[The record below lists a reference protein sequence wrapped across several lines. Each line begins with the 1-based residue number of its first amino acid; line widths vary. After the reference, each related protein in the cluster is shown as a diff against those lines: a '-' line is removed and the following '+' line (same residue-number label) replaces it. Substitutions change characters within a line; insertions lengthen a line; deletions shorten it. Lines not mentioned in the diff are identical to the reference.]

1 MRRAWIALML
11 ALPVGC
17 GEDSPPAV
25 VHKAGADR
33 PVEAVMTPIAD
44 EAAKAD
50 SESDKSAPVTPPPA
64 KPLVSRETSPSPPEP
79 PAYRAIGTEPFWAV
93 TVRGDTATLE
103 RPDKAAVRYQVR
115 EEADA
120 AALRFL
126 GEGFSMTVSDGPCSD
141 GMSDAIWSDRVQIA
155 FGEGVLKGC
164 GGARDEG
171 RDFGY

>member
-11 ALPVGC
+11 ALPAGC
-17 GEDSPPAV
+17 SEDPPPAV
-25 VHKAGADR
+25 VNKTGADR
-33 PVEAVMTPIAD
+33 PAEVVVTPIAD
-44 EAAKAD
+44 ETAKAD
-50 SESDKSAPVTPPPA
+50 SKSDRPTSVTPLA
-64 KPLVSRETSPSPPEP
+64 KPLVSRETSPPPPELA
-79 PAYRAIGTEPFWAV
+79 AYRAIGTEPFWAV

-103 RPDKAAVRYQVR
+103 RPDRAAVRYRVR

>member
-103 RPDKAAVRYQVR
+103 RPDKAAVRYRVR

>member
-1 MRRAWIALML
+1 MRRAWIALLL
-11 ALPVGC
+11 ALPAGC

-33 PVEAVMTPIAD
+33 PAEAVVTPIAD

-50 SESDKSAPVTPPPA
+50 SESDRSAPVTPPT
-64 KPLVSRETSPSPPEP
+64 KPLVSRDTSPPPPELA
-79 PAYRAIGTEPFWAV
+79 AYRAIGTEPFWAV
-93 TVRGDTATLE
+93 TGRGDTVTLE
-103 RPDKAAVRYQVR
+103 RPDKAAVRYRVR